1 MSNIKL
7 ANNWSHVEYCASAIF
22 SSPLRQTL
30 PGLKNENITNAAVAE
45 NEVRATEWE
54 QRI

>member
-1 MSNIKL
+1 MR
-7 ANNWSHVEYCASAIF
+7 F
-22 SSPLRQTL
+22 FLRLLDKL